1 MERNFAPVITFSFS
15 RKECEAYGMQMA
27 KLDFNTGISRQHWNI
42 GQSNGPPYLQ
52 LWNNDGLFPFYAFAC
67 RNRNRVMHVMKR
79 NAGCVGPIFWV
90 YLNQSLILDEHA
102 TRGEPMILTFMFT
115 QVFSTFAQE
124 SHATCIKTFMWR
136 TISIVYKMRWCSQKY
151 NQSVPVCHGTRLGNM
166 LKNVNV
172 ARSHVSVI

>member
-1 MERNFAPVITFSFS
+1 MFSFVLAAHESSIFKIVKMIMERNFAPVITFSFS

-124 SHATCIKTFMWR
+124 RAMQHASKSLCEG
-136 TISIVYKMRWCSQKY
+136 S
-151 NQSVPVCHGTRLGNM
+151 L
-166 LKNVNV
+166 
-172 ARSHVSVI
+172 A